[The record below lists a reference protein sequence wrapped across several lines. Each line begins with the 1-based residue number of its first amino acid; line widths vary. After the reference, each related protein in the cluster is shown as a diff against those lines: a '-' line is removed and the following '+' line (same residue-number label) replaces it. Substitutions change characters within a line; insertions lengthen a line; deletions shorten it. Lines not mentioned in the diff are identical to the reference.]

1 MPRKRKPP
9 KQPKRLKHTDAD
21 GWTHITRGL
30 KNMNL
35 NKNSPLPTQPLQPP
49 EIPQNQTLSDL
60 EKFHARY
67 RDQWLSSSCYHTIR
81 NIFLHEVIPDFT
93 NAKKRREI
101 DQCIILGLGSLSNG
115 RRSSW
120 WELVF
125 LESVLTLLLDSP
137 ASPSSIATA
146 NPQAN
151 NNNDRSPINAAE
163 ATSSSGITVY
173 IQDPIFNPLDITF
186 LSSSLKYTLLT
197 HPSAFSKITS
207 STLLFAPH
215 LEIEVYAQTLAGV
228 EQKQQPQ
235 ICIGTDLTQC
245 IDRLNTHG
253 ARKDDDDDDD
263 DDDDEERRKRQRIFQ
278 EYADTTVSK
287 RLPEFEKDD
296 WMYFTSVYWKNMNRH
311 TSD

>member
-9 KQPKRLKHTDAD
+9 KQPKQLEHTDAD

-30 KNMNL
+30 KNINL
-35 NKNSPLPTQPLQPP
+35 NNKSPLSTQSLQPP
-49 EIPQNQTLSDL
+49 EIPQNQTLTDL
-60 EKFHARY
+60 EKSHARY
-67 RDQWLSSSCYHTIR
+67 RDQWLSSPCYHTIR
-81 NIFLHEVIPDFT
+81 NLFLREVIPGFT
-93 NAKKRREI
+93 DPKRRRKI
-101 DQCIILGLGSLSNG
+101 DQFVILGLGSLSNG

-125 LESVLTLLLDSP
+125 LESVLALLDSP
-137 ASPSSIATA
+137 VSPSSDDTA
-146 NPQAN
+146 NPQADSN
-151 NNNDRSPINAAE
+151 NGPPINAAE
-163 ATSSSGITVY
+163 ATSSSEITVY
-173 IQDPIFNPLDITF
+173 IQDPIFNRLDITF
-186 LSSSLKYTLLT
+186 LSSSLNYTLLT

-228 EQKQQPQ
+228 EQQQPQ

-253 ARKDDDDDDD
+253 ARKDDDDDDK
-263 DDDDEERRKRQRIFQ
+263 ESRRRQRIFQ
-278 EYADTTVSK
+278 EYADTTVSV
-287 RLPEFEKDD
+287 RLPEFERDD
-296 WMYFTSVYWKNMNRH
+296 WMYFTSVYWKNMSGH